1 MSLAVVVW
9 LVTFAVAGILRGS
22 PWFFVAALF
31 GLLAAAPW
39 LLPRRYDVERT
50 DAEQA
55 TAIAPAGTEYVWR
68 VAPAPRPT
76 AWSAGTWALWAMVT
90 NDKSWWLTAWSET
103 RPGPVV
109 RERYARREEALVAAA
124 AFAECVR
131 QGLFVEGA
139 VPPLHR
145 RRPRNSNL

>member
-1 MSLAVVVW
+1 VLSAVVVW
-9 LVTFAVAGILRGS
+9 LVTLSVAGILQGS
-22 PWFFVAALF
+22 PWFFVVALF

-39 LLPRRYDVERT
+39 LLPRRDDAERR

-76 AWSAGTWALWAMVT
+76 AWSAGPWALWAMVT
-90 NDKSWWLTAWSET
+90 NDKSWWLTAWTES
-103 RPGPVV
+103 RPGPVL
-109 RERYARREEALVAAA
+109 RERYAQRDDALVAAA
-124 AFAECVR
+124 AFAESVR

-139 VPPLHR
+139 VPPLYR
-145 RRPRNSNL
+145 RRGRNPHL